1 MKIYMDNC
9 CYYRPFDDQTQD
21 RILIE
26 TDAVLSVISR
36 CDTGDWK
43 LLGSEVLDYEIS
55 KVKDAA
61 KFQKADMLYKAAKTK
76 ILLTPEIK
84 QRANELQQY
93 GIKSMDALHLS
104 SAESGGADVYLT
116 TDDNLIKCAKASNTK
131 MNVTNPVHWIME
143 VMKNE

>member
-43 LLGSEVLDYEIS
+43 LLGSEVLDYGG
-55 KVKDAA
+55 
-61 KFQKADMLYKAAKTK
+61 
-76 ILLTPEIK
+76 
-84 QRANELQQY
+84 NE
-93 GIKSMDALHLS
+93 K
-104 SAESGGADVYLT
+104 
-116 TDDNLIKCAKASNTK
+116 
-131 MNVTNPVHWIME
+131 
-143 VMKNE
+143 